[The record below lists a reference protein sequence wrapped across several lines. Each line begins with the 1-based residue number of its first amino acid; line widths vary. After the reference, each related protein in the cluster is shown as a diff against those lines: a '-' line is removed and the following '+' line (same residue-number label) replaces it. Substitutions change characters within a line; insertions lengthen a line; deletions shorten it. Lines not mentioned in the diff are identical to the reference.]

1 MGVGSCS
8 GSLGEDLLGTWQL
21 FVLEAGKVV
30 ASYWACKVLLRSS
43 VTAKGDFVV
52 MLR

>member
-8 GSLGEDLLGTWQL
+8 GSLAEDLLATWQF

-30 ASYWACKVLLRSS
+30 ANYWACKVLLRSS
-43 VTAKGDFVV
+43 VTAGGDFVV
-52 MLR
+52 VLR